1 MKHVEEEQMTPTE
14 ALPLAVQNL
23 RNLWNIKKVEMQ
35 FTQMEA
41 AQTLGWSQGAISH
54 YLNNITELGPAAVIK
69 FANFLSVDPLD
80 IDPSVAGFLPSIRT
94 RVIKYDASNL
104 STPMNEKFYDSNP
117 ESAFWVRIEGE
128 TLAGLT
134 GDQEKSI
141 GGAPWHIRVCPVKD
155 FPNARLF
162 LVQLKGQKGAKLF
175 RMGVLPKAE
184 SIRKKYSILEL
195 DINLQRT

>member
-1 MKHVEEEQMTPTE
+1 MSPIENFPV
-14 ALPLAVQNL
+14 AVQNL
-23 RNLWNIKKVEMQ
+23 RNIWNKKKVEMQ
-35 FTQMEA
+35 FTQVEA
-41 AQTLGWSQGAISH
+41 AQILGWSQGAISH
-54 YLNNITELGPAAVIK
+54 YLNNITELGPAAVVK

-80 IDPSVAGFLPSIRT
+80 IDPSVEGFLPNIRT
-94 RVIKYDASNL
+94 RLIKYDASNL
-104 STPMNEKFYDSNP
+104 STPMNEKFYDKNP

-128 TLAGLT
+128 TWTDLT

-162 LVQLKGQKGAKLF
+162 LVQLKGKKEAKLF
-175 RMGVLPKAE
+175 RMQALPEAE

>member
-1 MKHVEEEQMTPTE
+1 MTPTE

>member
-1 MKHVEEEQMTPTE
+1 MNPIENFPV
-14 ALPLAVQNL
+14 AVQNL
-23 RNLWNIKKVEMQ
+23 RNIWNKKKVEMQ
-35 FTQMEA
+35 FTQVEA
-41 AQTLGWSQGAISH
+41 AQILGWSQGAISH
-54 YLNNITELGPAAVIK
+54 YLNNITELGPAAVVK

-80 IDPSVAGFLPSIRT
+80 IDPSVEGFLPNIRT
-94 RVIKYDASNL
+94 RLIKYDASNL
-104 STPMNEKFYDSNP
+104 STAMNEKFYDKNP

-128 TLAGLT
+128 TWTDLT

-162 LVQLKGQKGAKLF
+162 LVQLKGKKEAKLF
-175 RMGVLPKAE
+175 RMQALPEAE

>member
-1 MKHVEEEQMTPTE
+1 MNPIENFPV
-14 ALPLAVQNL
+14 AVQNL
-23 RNLWNIKKVEMQ
+23 RNIWNKKKVEMQ
-35 FTQMEA
+35 FTQVEA
-41 AQTLGWSQGAISH
+41 AQILGWSQGAISH
-54 YLNNITELGPAAVIK
+54 YLNNITELGPAAVVK

-80 IDPSVAGFLPSIRT
+80 IDPSVEGFLPNIRT
-94 RVIKYDASNL
+94 RLIKYDASNL
-104 STPMNEKFYDSNP
+104 STPMNEKFYDKNP

-128 TLAGLT
+128 TWTDLT

-162 LVQLKGQKGAKLF
+162 LVQLKGKKEAKLF
-175 RMGVLPKAE
+175 RMQALPEAE

>member
-1 MKHVEEEQMTPTE
+1 MNPIENFPV
-14 ALPLAVQNL
+14 AVQNL
-23 RNLWNIKKVEMQ
+23 RNIWNKKKVEMQ
-35 FTQMEA
+35 FTQVEA
-41 AQTLGWSQGAISH
+41 AQILGWSQGAISH
-54 YLNNITELGPAAVIK
+54 YLNNITELGPAAVVK

-80 IDPSVAGFLPSIRT
+80 IDPSVEGFLPNIRT
-94 RVIKYDASNL
+94 RIIKYDASNL
-104 STPMNEKFYDSNP
+104 STAMNEKFYDKNP

-128 TLAGLT
+128 TWTDLT

-162 LVQLKGQKGAKLF
+162 LVQLKGKKEAKLF
-175 RMGVLPKAE
+175 RMQALPEAE

>member
-1 MKHVEEEQMTPTE
+1 MNPIENFPV
-14 ALPLAVQNL
+14 AVQNL
-23 RNLWNIKKVEMQ
+23 RNIWNKKKVEMQ
-35 FTQMEA
+35 FTQVEA

-80 IDPSVAGFLPSIRT
+80 IDPSVVAFLPSIKT
-94 RVIKYDASNL
+94 RIIKYDVSNL
-104 STPMNEKFYDSNP
+104 STPINEKFYSKNP
-117 ESAFWVRIEGE
+117 ESAFWVRIDGE
-128 TLAGLT
+128 TWTDLT

-141 GGAPWHIRVCPVKD
+141 GGAPWHIRICPVKD

-175 RMGVLPKAE
+175 RMEVLPKAE

-195 DINLQRT
+195 DINLQRN

>member
-1 MKHVEEEQMTPTE
+1 MSPIENFPV
-14 ALPLAVQNL
+14 AVQNL
-23 RNLWNIKKVEMQ
+23 RNIWNKKKVEMQ
-35 FTQMEA
+35 FTQVEA
-41 AQTLGWSQGAISH
+41 AQILGWSQGAISH
-54 YLNNITELGPAAVIK
+54 YLNNITELGPAAVVK

-80 IDPSVAGFLPSIRT
+80 IDPSVEGFLPSIRT
-94 RVIKYDASNL
+94 RLIKYDASNL
-104 STPMNEKFYDSNP
+104 STPMNEKFYDKNP

-128 TLAGLT
+128 TWTDLT

-162 LVQLKGQKGAKLF
+162 LVQLKGKKEAKLF
-175 RMGVLPKAE
+175 RMQALPKAE

>member
-1 MKHVEEEQMTPTE
+1 MNPIENFPV
-14 ALPLAVQNL
+14 AVQNL
-23 RNLWNIKKVEMQ
+23 RNIWNKKKVEMQ
-35 FTQMEA
+35 FTQVEA
-41 AQTLGWSQGAISH
+41 AQILGWSQGAISH
-54 YLNNITELGPAAVIK
+54 YLNNITELGPAAVVK

-80 IDPSVAGFLPSIRT
+80 IDPSVEGFLPNIRT
-94 RVIKYDASNL
+94 RIIKYDASNL
-104 STPMNEKFYDSNP
+104 STAMNEKFYDKNP

-128 TLAGLT
+128 TWTDLT

-162 LVQLKGQKGAKLF
+162 LVQLKGKKEAKLF
-175 RMGVLPKAE
+175 RMQALPKAE

>member
-1 MKHVEEEQMTPTE
+1 MNPIENFPV
-14 ALPLAVQNL
+14 AVQNL
-23 RNLWNIKKVEMQ
+23 RNIWNKKKVEMQ
-35 FTQMEA
+35 FTQVEA
-41 AQTLGWSQGAISH
+41 AQILGWSQGAISH
-54 YLNNITELGPAAVIK
+54 YLNNITELGPAAVVK

-80 IDPSVAGFLPSIRT
+80 IDPSVEGFLPNIRT
-94 RVIKYDASNL
+94 RIIKYDASNL
-104 STPMNEKFYDSNP
+104 STAMNEKFYDKNP

-162 LVQLKGQKGAKLF
+162 LVQLKGKKEAKLF
-175 RMGVLPKAE
+175 RMQALPEAE

>member
-1 MKHVEEEQMTPTE
+1 MNPIENFPV
-14 ALPLAVQNL
+14 AVQNL
-23 RNLWNIKKVEMQ
+23 RNIWNKKKVEMQ
-35 FTQMEA
+35 FTQVEA
-41 AQTLGWSQGAISH
+41 AQILGWSQGAISH
-54 YLNNITELGPAAVIK
+54 YLNNITELGPAAVVK

-80 IDPSVAGFLPSIRT
+80 IDPSVEGFLPNIRT
-94 RVIKYDASNL
+94 RLIKYDASNL
-104 STPMNEKFYDSNP
+104 STAMNEKFYDKNP

-128 TLAGLT
+128 TWTDLT

-162 LVQLKGQKGAKLF
+162 LVQLKGKKEAKLF
-175 RMGVLPKAE
+175 RMQALPKAE

-195 DINLQRT
+195 DINLQRN

>member
-1 MKHVEEEQMTPTE
+1 MNPIENFPV
-14 ALPLAVQNL
+14 AVQNL
-23 RNLWNIKKVEMQ
+23 RNIWNKKKVEMQ
-35 FTQMEA
+35 FTQVEA
-41 AQTLGWSQGAISH
+41 AQILDWSQGAISH
-54 YLNNITELGPAAVIK
+54 YLNNITELGPAAVVK

-80 IDPSVAGFLPSIRT
+80 IDPSVEGFLPNIRT
-94 RVIKYDASNL
+94 RLIKYDASNL
-104 STPMNEKFYDSNP
+104 STAMNEKFYDKNP

-128 TLAGLT
+128 TWTDLT

-162 LVQLKGQKGAKLF
+162 LVQLKGKKEAKLF
-175 RMGVLPKAE
+175 RMQALPKAE

>member
-1 MKHVEEEQMTPTE
+1 MNPIENFPV
-14 ALPLAVQNL
+14 AVQNL
-23 RNLWNIKKVEMQ
+23 RNIWNKKKVEMQ
-35 FTQMEA
+35 FTQVEA
-41 AQTLGWSQGAISH
+41 AQILGWSQGAISH
-54 YLNNITELGPAAVIK
+54 YLNNITELGPAAVVK

-94 RVIKYDASNL
+94 RLIKYDASNL
-104 STPMNEKFYDSNP
+104 STPMNEKFYDKNP
-117 ESAFWVRIEGE
+117 ESAFWVRIQGE
-128 TLAGLT
+128 TWTDLT

-162 LVQLKGQKGAKLF
+162 LVQLKGKKEAKLF
-175 RMGVLPKAE
+175 RMQALPEAE

>member
-1 MKHVEEEQMTPTE
+1 MNPIENFPV
-14 ALPLAVQNL
+14 AVQNL
-23 RNLWNIKKVEMQ
+23 RNIWNKKKVEMQ
-35 FTQMEA
+35 FTQVEA
-41 AQTLGWSQGAISH
+41 AQILGWSQGAISH
-54 YLNNITELGPAAVIK
+54 YLNNITELGPAAVVK

-80 IDPSVAGFLPSIRT
+80 IDPSVEGFLPSIRT
-94 RVIKYDASNL
+94 RLIKYDASNL
-104 STPMNEKFYDSNP
+104 STPMNEKFYDKNP

-128 TLAGLT
+128 TWTDLT

-162 LVQLKGQKGAKLF
+162 LVQLKGKKEAKLF
-175 RMGVLPKAE
+175 RMQALPEAE